1 MPIAVGY
8 GSVAPS
14 VTLDAVAEV
23 DGKVIEMLPNLKKG
37 AIVQAGSVL
46 LKIDPT
52 VYELAIAEIET
63 SIQSTCAQI
72 DETYVEEKNTRTSLE
87 IENKSLNTSK
97 KELDRL
103 TNIVDKGAVS
113 RSSVDQQERTYLTQL
128 QSVQSL
134 RNSGIRLI

>member
-1 MPIAVGY
+1 VPIAVGY